1 MEVIMKRTALAAAVA
16 LALSGALLAGCD
28 KDGNRPASGGGSS
41 ASGSASPSG
50 SGGTS
55 GQAPSGGASGQA
67 PSGGASGSQSD
78 APKKPSSPSTP
89 GGSK

>member
-1 MEVIMKRTALAAAVA
+1 MKLTALAAAVA

-28 KDGNRPASGGGSS
+28 KDGGKAPASGGGSS

-55 GQAPSGGASGQA
+55 GQAPSGGASG
-67 PSGGASGSQSD
+67 SQSD
-78 APKKPSSPSTP
+78 ATKKPSSPSAP

>member
-1 MEVIMKRTALAAAVA
+1 MKLTALAAAVA

-28 KDGNRPASGGGSS
+28 RDGSRPASGGGSS

-55 GQAPSGGASGQA
+55 GQT

-78 APKKPSSPSTP
+78 ATKKPSSPSAP